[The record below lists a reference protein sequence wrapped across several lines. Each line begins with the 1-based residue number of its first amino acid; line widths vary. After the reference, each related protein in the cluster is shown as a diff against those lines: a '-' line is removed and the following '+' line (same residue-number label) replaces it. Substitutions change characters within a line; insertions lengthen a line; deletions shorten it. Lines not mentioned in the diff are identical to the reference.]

1 MIILLRYNGKTREE
15 KSFSMKKE
23 DKMVKLTGIVMIIVS
38 SGFLG
43 NYIYKTLRNR
53 CTMLKDILTSID
65 ILQAEIVFKRSGLH
79 TAVNTV
85 KARTGSDVSGF
96 WEEVIRALNNNEGVE
111 KGFDKGLAILKNR
124 GLSKEDV
131 DAIKLLGG
139 VLGKYDSFEQARL
152 MKNIKEL
159 ITVQYKDAVK
169 ELADKGKLYRA
180 MGISIGIVV
189 ALVIV

>member
-1 MIILLRYNGKTREE
+1 
-15 KSFSMKKE
+15 
-23 DKMVKLTGIVMIIVS
+23 MVKLTGIVMIIVS

-96 WEEVIRALNNNEGVE
+96 WEEVIRALNNNEGAE

>member
-96 WEEVIRALNNNEGVE
+96 WEEVIRALNNNEGAE